1 VKAHPIEAAAIGAI
15 AGCRLARIIIVPAVA
30 LLLTLAGWQPAQTT
44 QPQPAAAPMAAQPAP
59 ERLTVAQLRTM
70 ARAVGHKA
78 LARNGRRADLLK
90 ALQLA

>member
-1 VKAHPIEAAAIGAI
+1 
-15 AGCRLARIIIVPAVA
+15 
-30 LLLTLAGWQPAQTT
+30 
-44 QPQPAAAPMAAQPAP
+44 
-59 ERLTVAQLRTM
+59 VAQLRTM